1 MTNLANY
8 TQSPFNKSRKDKF
21 LFVLNLPKCLKDIST
36 KFDRSN
42 EKVIP
47 DSLQFSVYGIIVP
60 TIEISPVNV
69 RYSGQTLASSSYSRE
84 PYETVTVNFTIDN
97 RFNNYWIIYKW
108 LDILNNAKTGTFDK
122 EDLITSTVVDKTNSA
137 NAEYLKYRANF
148 SIFALDEYDKRTIEF
163 KYINAFPTALG
174 GIDFNNRDE
183 GEIET
188 NFSFNYSQLEVIM
201 VTHTDS
207 L

>member
-1 MTNLANY
+1 MTNLVNY
-8 TQSPFNKSRKDKF
+8 AQSPFNKSRKDKF
-21 LFVLNLPKCLKDIST
+21 LFVLNLPQCLKDIST
-36 KFDRSN
+36 KFNRSN
-42 EKVIP
+42 ETVLP

-69 RYSGQTLASSSYSRE
+69 RYGGQTLVSSSYSRE

-108 LDILNNAKTGTFDK
+108 LDILNNAKSGTFDK
-122 EDLITSTVVDKTNSA
+122 EQLIGDSVPDKTKSA
-137 NAEYLKYRANF
+137 GADFFKYRANF

-163 KYINAFPTALG
+163 NYINAFPTALG
-174 GIDFNNRDE
+174 GIEFNNRDA

-188 NFSFNYSQLEVIM
+188 NFSFNYSQLEVLM
-201 VTHTDS
+201 VDHTDS

>member
-1 MTNLANY
+1 MTNLIDYA
-8 TQSPFNKSRKDKF
+8 QSPFNKSRKDKF
-21 LFVLNLPKCLKDIST
+21 LFVLNLPQCLKDIST
-36 KFDRSN
+36 KFNRSN
-42 EKVIP
+42 ETVLP

-69 RYSGQTLASSSYSRE
+69 RYGGQTLTSSSYSRD

-108 LDILNNAKTGTFDK
+108 LDILNNAKTGVFDGDQLIPDSVK
-122 EDLITSTVVDKTNSA
+122 EKTNA
-137 NAEYLKYRANF
+137 AAADYFKYRSNF

-174 GIDFNNRDE
+174 GIDFNNRDA

-188 NFSFNYSQLEVIM
+188 NFSFSFSQLQVLM
-201 VTHTDS
+201 VDQTDS

>member
-1 MTNLANY
+1 MANLENY

-21 LFVLNLPKCLKDIST
+21 LFILNLPKCLKDIST
-36 KFDRSN
+36 KFERNN

-47 DSLQFSVYGIIVP
+47 DALQFSVYGIIVP
-60 TIEISPVNV
+60 TIEVLPVNV
-69 RYSGQTLASSSYSRE
+69 RYAGQTLVSSSYSRE
-84 PYETVTVNFTIDN
+84 PYPTVTVNFTVDN

-108 LDILNNAKTGTFDK
+108 LDILNNVRTGAFDQ
-122 EDLITSTVVDKTNSA
+122 DNLIKSTPASRA
-137 NAEYLKYRANF
+137 NLAGADFLQYRANF
-148 SIFALDEYDKRTIEF
+148 SIFALDEYDKRTLEF

-174 GIDFNNRDE
+174 GIDFNNRDH

-188 NFSFNYSQLEVIM
+188 NFSFNYSQLEVLM
-201 VTHTDS
+201 VNQTDS

>member
-1 MTNLANY
+1 MTNLVNY
-8 TQSPFNKSRKDKF
+8 AQSPFNKSRKDKF
-21 LFVLNLPKCLKDIST
+21 LFVLNLPQCLRDISS
-36 KFDRSN
+36 KFNRTN
-42 EKVIP
+42 ETVLP

-108 LDILNNAKTGTFDK
+108 LDILNNAKTSVFDGDQLIPDSVK
-122 EDLITSTVVDKTNSA
+122 EKINSA
-137 NAEYLKYRANF
+137 NSDYFKYRANF

-174 GIDFNNRDE
+174 GIDFNNRDA

-188 NFSFNYSQLEVIM
+188 NFSFNYSQLEVLM
-201 VTHTDS
+201 VDQTDS